1 MLALGSPLAVA
12 DRWKV
17 EFDSGGTYDSTQLF
31 DHPGDMPRVDPRV
44 LVTLDDDPRRARPAP
59 KRVARISLG
68 L

>member
-1 MLALGSPLAVA
+1 MLLFRRRDARKVAKLA
-12 DRWKV
+12 
-17 EFDSGGTYDSTQLF
+17 
-31 DHPGDMPRVDPRV
+31 RV